1 MKSYIPE
8 SAHRVENK
16 GSLLTGSQ
24 SAIFLRN
31 KYQDLLERVYS
42 QLCNHIEFMN
52 GMNQKAQKP
61 FHTAKAV
68 EGNISAHESER
79 KSLYAALDALLEKEL
94 GAEYTMW
101 KDSRQGLRIDTKQ
114 GLGSGGGI
122 LSSGNIS
129 LRYLEQYP
137 KLGSDPRFSGL
148 FAKISEK
155 EKAIRHQKEEYN
167 EQARWYNHELTYF
180 PKNIEIADNILV
192 EYDRIFTEGKDK
204 LANTRYTRS
213 LLYRLST
220 EENKNKV
227 SLQTNHHQIKV
238 QQGLLESFRTTYGTN
253 GTSQPLS
260 YYKEVL

>member
-8 SAHRVENK
+8 SAHKVESRGN
-16 GSLLTGSQ
+16 LLTGSQ

-61 FHTAKAV
+61 FHAAKSI

-79 KSLYAALDALLEKEL
+79 KSLYSSLDALLEKEL

-101 KDSRQGLRIDTKQ
+101 KDSRQGLHIDTKQ

-155 EKAIRHQKEEYN
+155 EKAIRQQKEEYN

-180 PKNIEIADNILV
+180 PKNIEMADNILV
-192 EYDRIFTEGKDK
+192 EYSRILVEGSNK

-227 SLQTNHHQIKV
+227 ALQTNHHQIQV
-238 QQGLLESFRTTYGTN
+238 QQGLLESFRVAYGTN
-253 GTSQPLS
+253 GASQLLA
-260 YYKEVL
+260 YYKEA